1 MGQQKVFSEASEIL
15 RVTKGLDISAKQ
27 IENVVHHYGGILEDE
42 FKEEIKQGNHEYSEE
57 EKAIPHY
64 VMADG
69 AMYLTREE
77 KWKEAKLG
85 RVFSDKNHI
94 EEISKN
100 RGLIYQSQYVAH
112 LGTHKEFLDKLEYYL
127 EPLKELII
135 IADGAKWIWNWADL
149 FYENSVQ
156 ILDFYHAKQH
166 LCEFALEY
174 FTDEKQR
181 SKWID
186 EMTEFLSDDKIEN
199 VITQLKEL
207 AISIKKTANTKK
219 EQLINYYEAN
229 KKRMYYKTFRN
240 KGYLIGSGP
249 IESAHRHVMQ
259 QRLKL
264 SGQRWTVKGFQ
275 QVTNLRVAHKSN
287 QWQKVVGIINKAA

>member
-1 MGQQKVFSEASEIL
+1 MGQQNVFSEASEL
-15 RVTKGLDISAKQ
+15 LKVTKGIDISGKQ
-27 IENVVHHYGGILEDE
+27 IENVVHHYGGILEE
-42 FKEEIKQGNHEYSEE
+42 QFQEEIKQGNAHYSEE
-57 EKAIPHY
+57 EKATPHY

-85 RVFSDKNHI
+85 RIFSDKNHI
-94 EEISKN
+94 EEINKN
-100 RGLIYQSQYVAH
+100 RGLICQSNYVAH
-112 LGTHKEFLDKLEYYL
+112 LGSHKEFLDKLEYYL

-149 FYENSVQ
+149 FYENAVQ
-156 ILDFYHAKQH
+156 ILDFFHAKEH
-166 LCEFALEY
+166 LCEFALEF
-174 FTDEKQR
+174 FTDEQQR

-186 EMTEFLSDDKIEN
+186 EMAELLSDDKIEN
-199 VITQLKEL
+199 VISELKQLPL
-207 AISIKKTANTKK
+207 SMKKTANTKK
-219 EQLINYYEAN
+219 DQLINYYETN
-229 KKRMYYKTFRN
+229 KKRMYYKTFRD

-264 SGQRWTVKGFQ
+264 SGQRWTLNGFQ

-287 QWQKVVGIINKAA
+287 EWAKVVDIINKAA